1 MDRYVDLIH
10 QNYEFPT
17 VEFKELKNE
26 LFFHDIP
33 LMKLIKKYGTP
44 LRITYLPKITQQIQ
58 KARRLFR
65 NAMKKYDFEGEY
77 TYCYCTKSSHFS
89 FIVEEALDSAIFLE
103 TSSANDLEIVKS
115 LANKGKIDKD
125 IYILCNGYKQKKYT
139 DGIVD
144 LFNKGFENIVPIFDN
159 MKEFDAYDG
168 KVEGKM
174 QIGIRLAAD
183 EEPKFEFYTSRL
195 GVRPSEVVNFY
206 KNKIKGHKH
215 FNLKLLHF
223 FINTGIKDT
232 PYYWNEFTEFLH
244 LYCELKQICPSL
256 DTIDI
261 GGGFPIKTAIN
272 FEYDYKYMTE
282 QIIEN
287 IVNICKEY
295 NVPHPNIFTEFGS
308 FTVGESGAIIY
319 EVIDSKAQND
329 KELWY
334 MIDSSFITTLP
345 DVWGMKQKFIM
356 LAVNQWQ
363 KEYQRV
369 NIGGIT
375 CDSMDYYNSEAEG
388 QDVFL
393 PEYDPKEPLYVGFF
407 HTGAYQESVGGYG
420 GVQHCLVPAP
430 KHVIIDLD
438 DDDNIQT
445 RLFAPEQSSESML
458 KVLGYK

>member
-10 QNYEFPT
+10 QNFEFPT
-17 VEFKELKNE
+17 VEFKELKDE
-26 LFFHDIP
+26 LYFHDIP

-44 LRITYLPKITQQIQ
+44 LRLTYLPKITQQIQ

-65 NAMKKYDFEGEY
+65 NAMKKYDYEGEY

-89 FIVEEALDSAIFLE
+89 FILEQALESDIYLE
-103 TSSANDLEIVKS
+103 TSSANDLEIIKS
-115 LANKGKIDKD
+115 LLAKKKIDKD
-125 IYILCNGYKQKKYT
+125 LYILCNGYKQKKYT
-139 DGIVD
+139 DGIIE
-144 LFNKGFENIVPIFDN
+144 LYQKGFTNVVPILDN
-159 MKEFDAYDG
+159 LKEIDSY
-168 KVEGKM
+168 EGKLEGKL
-174 QIGIRLAAD
+174 QVGIRLAAD

-195 GVRPSEVVNFY
+195 GIRPSEVVNFY
-206 KNKIKGHKH
+206 KERIKNSKN

-223 FINTGIKDT
+223 FINTGIKDS

-244 LYCELKQICPSL
+244 LYCELKQICPTL

-261 GGGFPIKTAIN
+261 GGGFPIKTNIN

-295 NVPHPNIFTEFGS
+295 NVPNPNIFTEFGS
-308 FTVGESGAIIY
+308 FTVGEAGAIIY
-319 EVIDSKAQND
+319 SVIDCKQQND

-334 MIDSSFITTLP
+334 MIDSSFMTTIP
-345 DVWGMKQKFIM
+345 DVWGLKQKFIM
-356 LAVNQWQ
+356 LAINQWE
-363 KEYQRV
+363 KEYTRV
-369 NIGGIT
+369 NLGGIT
-375 CDSMDYYNSEAEG
+375 CDSMDYYNSEADG

-393 PEYDPKEPLYVGFF
+393 PVFDPNEQLYVGFF

-430 KHVIIDLD
+430 KHVIVDLD

-445 RLFAPEQSSESML
+445 RLFAPEQSTDSML

>member
-65 NAMKKYDFEGEY
+65 NAMKKYDFDGDY

-89 FIVEEALDSAIFLE
+89 FIVEEAMKSDIYLE
-103 TSSANDLEIVKS
+103 TSSSNDLEIVKS
-115 LANKGKIDKD
+115 LQQKGKIDED

-139 DGIVD
+139 NAILD
-144 LFNKGFENIVPIFDN
+144 LFNKGFENIVPILDN
-159 MKEFDAYDG
+159 MKEADAYANQTE
-168 KVEGKM
+168 KVM

-206 KNKIKGHKH
+206 KEKIAKTKN
-215 FNLKLLHF
+215 FKLKLLHF

-244 LYCELKQICPSL
+244 LYCELKQICPTL

-261 GGGFPIKTAIN
+261 GGGFPIKTSIN

-319 EVIDSKAQND
+319 EVIDCKAQND

-334 MIDSSFITTLP
+334 MIDSSFMTTLP
-345 DVWGMKQKFIM
+345 DIWGMKQRFIM
-356 LAVNQWQ
+356 LAINHWQ
-363 KEYQRV
+363 KEYNRV
-369 NIGGIT
+369 NLGGIT

-388 QDVFL
+388 QDLFL
-393 PEYDPKEPLYVGFF
+393 PEYTEDDPLYVGFF

-430 KHVIIDLD
+430 KHILVELD
-438 DDDNIQT
+438 EDDNIQT
-445 RLFAPEQSSESML
+445 RLFAGEQTTESMM

>member
-1 MDRYVDLIH
+1 
-10 QNYEFPT
+10 
-17 VEFKELKNE
+17 
-26 LFFHDIP
+26 
-33 LMKLIKKYGTP
+33 MKLIKKYGTP
-44 LRITYLPKITQQIQ
+44 LRLTYLPKITQQIQ

-65 NAMKKYDFEGEY
+65 NAMKRYDYDGDY

-89 FIVEEALDSAIFLE
+89 FIIEEALKSDIYLE
-103 TSSANDLEIVKS
+103 TSSFNDLEIIKA
-115 LANKGKIDKD
+115 LRAKKKIDED
-125 IYILCNGYKQKKYT
+125 IYILSNGYKPKRYT
-139 DGIVD
+139 EGLIE
-144 LFNKGFENIVPIFDN
+144 LFNSGMKNVCPILDN
-159 MKEFDAYDG
+159 MNELDAYESG
-168 KVEGKM
+168 VNGQI

-195 GVRPSEVVNFY
+195 GIRPTEVVNFY
-206 KNKIKGHKH
+206 KNKIEGSKKVK
-215 FNLKLLHF
+215 LKLLHF

-244 LYCELKQICPSL
+244 LYCEMKQFCPSL

-261 GGGFPIKTAIN
+261 GGGFPIKTHIN

-282 QIIEN
+282 QVIET

-308 FTVGESGAIIY
+308 FTVGEAGAIIY
-319 EVIDSKAQND
+319 QVVDCKQQND

-345 DVWGMKQKFIM
+345 DTWGLKQKFIC
-356 LAVNQWQ
+356 LAVNQWH

-369 NIGGIT
+369 NLGGIT

-388 QDVFL
+388 QDLFL
-393 PEYDPKEPLYVGFF
+393 PVYEADDPLYVGFF
-407 HTGAYQESVGGYG
+407 HSGAYQESVGGYM

-430 KHVIIDLD
+430 KHVIVDLD
-438 DDDNIQT
+438 EDDNIQT
-445 RLFAPEQSSESML
+445 RLFASEQSSESML
-458 KVLGYK
+458 KILGYK

>member
-26 LFFHDIP
+26 LYFHDIQ

-65 NAMKKYDFEGEY
+65 NAMKKYDYEGSY

-89 FIVEEALDSAIFLE
+89 FVVEEALKSDIYLE
-103 TSSANDLEIVKS
+103 ISSPNDLEIVKA
-115 LANKGKIDKD
+115 LHDKGTIDQD
-125 IYILCNGYKQKKYT
+125 IYILSNGYKQKRYT
-139 DGIVD
+139 DGLIE
-144 LFNKGFENIVPIFDN
+144 LRNKGFKNVVPILDS
-159 MKEFDAYDG
+159 MRELEAYES
-168 KVEGKM
+168 VEGEL
-174 QIGIRLAAD
+174 QLGIRLAAD

-195 GVRPSEVVNFY
+195 GVRPSEVINFY
-206 KNKIKGHKH
+206 KEKIKSNKK
-215 FNLKLLHF
+215 FKLKLLHF

-244 LYCELKQICPSL
+244 IYCELKQLCPTL

-261 GGGFPIKTAIN
+261 GGGFPIKTQLN
-272 FEYDYKYMTE
+272 FDYDYKYMTE

-287 IVNICKEY
+287 IVNICHEY

-319 EVIDSKAQND
+319 SVIDCKKQND

-334 MIDSSFITTLP
+334 LIDSSFMTTIP
-345 DVWGMKQKFIM
+345 DVWGLKQRFI
-356 LAVNQWQ
+356 LLSINHWN
-363 KEYQRV
+363 KEYERV
-369 NIGGIT
+369 NLGGIT

-388 QDVFL
+388 QDIFL
-393 PEYDPKEPLYVGFF
+393 PEWDPNDPLYVGFF

-430 KHVIIDLD
+430 KHVLIDVD
-438 DDDNIQT
+438 EDDNIT
-445 RLFAPEQSSESML
+445 SRLFAPEQSSESMM